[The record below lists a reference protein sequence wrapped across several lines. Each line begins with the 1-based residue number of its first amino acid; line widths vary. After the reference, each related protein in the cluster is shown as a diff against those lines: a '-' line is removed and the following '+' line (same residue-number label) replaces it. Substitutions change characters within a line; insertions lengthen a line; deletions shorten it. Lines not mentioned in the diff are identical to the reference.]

1 MSKRYV
7 YMLACPDEP
16 WWPIEDRPGELINE
30 MQEESVEVTYQ
41 TMQRHCQGLVD
52 WLLWK
57 GVVDER
63 YGMVEK
69 LRRSS
74 WIAFKKGFYDGMP
87 CYFVDWSGIEYIW
100 IDEDALEKRDIDHQV
115 PPWEEEKLLEMGLE
129 RVDPRTEHLPD
140 FPMLRVFRARSR
152 R

>member
-16 WWPIEDRPGELINE
+16 WWPIEDRPGELIDE
-30 MQEESVEVTYQ
+30 MQEGSVEVTYQ

-57 GVVDER
+57 GVVDETH
-63 YGMVEK
+63 GMVEK
-69 LRRSS
+69 LERSS

-100 IDEDALEKRDIDHQV
+100 IDKNALKERGIDPEI
-115 PPWEEEKLLEMGLE
+115 PPWKRG
-129 RVDPRTEHLPD
+129 VDPMMEHLPS
-140 FPMLRVFRARSR
+140 FPGAKVVLFKR
-152 R
+152 